1 MSGCQRCLE
10 CGCLA
15 VSDVLCAD
23 VWLSAM
29 SCVRMSGC
37 QRCLVCGCL
46 AVIDVLCATGDCVLK
61 QRSQPAAVSIPLFN
75 FVAIAYILLTRFT
88 EAVLPRKSD
97 HGDDDVFETTG
108 PSRKMRRHNAL
119 LSV

>member
-1 MSGCQRCLE
+1 MSGCQRCLV

-23 VWLSAM
+23 VWLSSM

-37 QRCLVCGCL
+37 QRCLVCGYL
-46 AVIDVLCATGDCVLK
+46 AVDCVLK

-75 FVAIAYILLTRFT
+75 FVTIVSILRPP
-88 EAVLPRKSD
+88 VRY
-97 HGDDDVFETTG
+97 
-108 PSRKMRRHNAL
+108 
-119 LSV
+119 SVRCK